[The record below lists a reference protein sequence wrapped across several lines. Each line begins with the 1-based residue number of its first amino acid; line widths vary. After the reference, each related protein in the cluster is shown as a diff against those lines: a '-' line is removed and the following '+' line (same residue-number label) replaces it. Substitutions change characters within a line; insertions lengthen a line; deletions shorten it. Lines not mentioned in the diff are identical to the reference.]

1 MTKRTLASQ
10 TQQSIGVSASLRT
23 GVVRAVTTSGAVTLA
38 VNGAT
43 VGPVP
48 TLGSYVPKV
57 GDSVSFIVQDQQWLV
72 LGPATSA
79 QAATA
84 PLTSWQ
90 SATLLNGFTN
100 RGAGWVKAG
109 WRLTAEQELRVV
121 GEIVSGATTTSGTQ
135 LWQLPSTVW
144 PVAGLSFPV
153 VVQTGVTALCEVE
166 TDGRVRLF
174 GSWAVSNIVAIDGLI
189 PLTAPSG

>member
-1 MTKRTLASQ
+1 MTRRTLASQ

-23 GVVRAVTTSGAVTLA
+23 GVVQSVTTSGAVTLA
-38 VNGAT
+38 VNGAV

-48 TLGSYVPKV
+48 TLGSYVPRV

-79 QAATA
+79 QGTTA

-90 SATLLNGFTN
+90 AATLLNGFTN
-100 RGAGWVKAG
+100 RGVGWVRAG

-121 GEIVSGATTTSGTQ
+121 GEIVSGATTASGTQ
-135 LWQLPSTVW
+135 IWQLPSAVW
-144 PVAGLSFPV
+144 PVAALSFPV
-153 VVQTGVTALCEVE
+153 VVQSAVTALCEVE

-174 GSWAVSNIVAIDGLI
+174 GSWALSNILAIDGLI